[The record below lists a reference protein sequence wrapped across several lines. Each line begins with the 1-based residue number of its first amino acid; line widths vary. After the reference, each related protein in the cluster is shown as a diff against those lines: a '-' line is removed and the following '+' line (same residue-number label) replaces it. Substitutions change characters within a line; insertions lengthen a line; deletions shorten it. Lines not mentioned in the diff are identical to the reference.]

1 MAISLIDSHLLSN
14 CSRAYKQAYEIEFD
28 ETFNSI

>member
-28 ETFNSI
+28 KTFNSI